1 MLAPHLGE
9 LKALLPLRGY
19 TTMSVKFR
27 IGLTIDGE
35 TLFGLIAKMLPIEDL
50 SVEEVPRFKKQVA
63 DSLPPPKKIG
73 KGRRLIPNP
82 VRLDKGINGV
92 IMKALEGG
100 PKRSVEMQPM
110 VLADGFS
117 INSLSSR
124 LEELRKRDIVERNN
138 GVWRKK

>member
-1 MLAPHLGE
+1 MGS
-9 LKALLPLRGY
+9 KM
-19 TTMSVKFR
+19 TVKFR

-35 TLFGLIAKMLPIEDL
+35 TLFGLIAKMLPIENL
-50 SVEEVPRFKKQVA
+50 SVEEVPRFNLKKQVEKLGA
-63 DSLPPPKKIG
+63 DSLLPKPKH
-73 KGRRLIPNP
+73 KRHRHIPNP

-92 IMKALEGG
+92 IMRALEDG
-100 PKRSVEMQPM
+100 PKRSVEIQPM

-124 LEELRKRDIVERNN
+124 LEELRKRGIVERNN